1 MTKQEITLEY
11 IISTYSSFGYKYED
25 YLKMSNEQK
34 IKFLEEEYI
43 KSELWIKD
51 LEQAKEM
58 YRENY
63 KKAKDKLTQIKR
75 ITK

>member
-1 MTKQEITLEY
+1 MTKQDITLEY
-11 IISTYSSFGYKYED
+11 IISSYSSCGYKYED

-75 ITK
+75 IIK

>member
-1 MTKQEITLEY
+1 MSE
-11 IISTYSSFGYKYED
+11 YSSYGYKYED

-51 LEQAKEM
+51 LEQTKEM

-63 KKAKDKLTQIKR
+63 KKAKDKLEQIKR
-75 ITK
+75 LIK